1 VTKPIGTQPRTTIL
15 AFPLGTTH
23 TDKYGEI
30 EVDHADLI
38 MVEHNFQRHGNKLA
52 WDVEHASHNNG
63 PAEFQESHGWSDLRV
78 TQAGVELPTEWNA
91 NGEQRLREKKF
102 VYDSPEIRKWR
113 GNHLFAIEGMSLV
126 KDPARNKS
134 TPLLMTNAQ
143 PAAADATTAAPP
155 NNRTKL
161 ATQLHG
167 DLGRLLDT
175 MNAAQNEPELRPLVQ
190 KFAAGITDPTKE
202 LNQLLQVTGAATEKQ
217 PEKPTSEAAPEKPAS
232 PQPPADKPQ
241 TMSNRPDPLA
251 EFGAEIMKQFGAKTI
266 DEARG
271 ALAALKGDRAQ
282 LMSARSENAQLL
294 LLSAVHEGKASPDEL
309 AQYKDETPEFV
320 RGLLSNRT
328 ARVTTQS
335 TASRQSADTQHNT
348 AMPELDAMLRRTMG
362 A

>member
-1 VTKPIGTQPRTTIL
+1 MTKPIGTQPRTTIL

-23 TDKYGEI
+23 TDRYGTI

-78 TQAGVELPTEWNA
+78 TAVGVELPTEWNA

-126 KDPARNKS
+126 KDPARHSS

-143 PAAADATTAAPP
+143 PADAIPIAPP
-155 NNRTKL
+155 TNSTKL

-167 DLGRLLDT
+167 DLGRMLDT
-175 MNAAQNEPELRPLVQ
+175 MNAAQTEPELRPVVQ
-190 KFAAGITDPTKE
+190 KLAAALTDPTKE
-202 LNQLLQVTGAATEKQ
+202 LNQYLQVTGAATDKQ
-217 PEKPTSEAAPEKPAS
+217 PERPAADGAPDKTSSPPA
-232 PQPPADKPQ
+232 ADKPQ

-282 LMSARSENAQLL
+282 LMSARSENVELL
-294 LLSAVHEGKASPDEL
+294 LLSAVHEGKATPDEM
-309 AQYKDETPEFV
+309 AQYKNETPEFV

-328 ARVTTQS
+328 ARVTTQA
-335 TASRQSADTQHNT
+335 TASRQSADTQNT
-348 AMPELDAMLRRTMG
+348 NALPELDAMLRRTMG